1 MYRKKF
7 HIHHKYGKIRGSK
20 NLRFWHCWRSRRK
33 KNWTY
38 TGRPSAIQDVFWMC
52 YVRPMYVLF
61 QKVVYITCFI
71 TIKGYVLTSLS
82 LTVTTQNMKFC
93 IKDFFSK
100 CDQIRRILR
109 IWSHFLKK
117 FLTENFCAV
126 SLSYFTE
133 WWTNNQNQL
142 SSNSA

>member
-7 HIHHKYGKIRGSK
+7 HIHHGKIRGSK
-20 NLRFWHCWRSRRK
+20 NLRFWHYWRSRRK

-38 TGRPSAIQDVFWMC
+38 TGRPSAIQNVFWMC

-61 QKVVYITCFI
+61 PEGSIYHMFHYNKRICINKSKPHCHCTKNEV
-71 TIKGYVLTSLS
+71 S
-82 LTVTTQNMKFC
+82 

-117 FLTENFCAV
+117 SLTENFCTV